1 MSMIGIHRL
10 GARLTGF
17 WSCCRAAVA
26 SEFALILPL
35 GITLLVGTSEI
46 GTALLADRKVTRAAH
61 VGADLVAQVSAVT
74 TSDLNDVFDAMEAI
88 MQPFPAGA
96 KLTITSVYHDPD
108 SDSVDVDWSVSRNGS
123 TNSGSYSLPTGLTE
137 RGDSVIV
144 AEVEYDHTPLFKDF
158 ILGDIT
164 LSDVAYLKPRRSLR
178 VIKN

>member
-1 MSMIGIHRL
+1 MSGLALRL
-10 GARLTGF
+10 AGF
-17 WSCCRAAVA
+17 WHCCRAAVA

-35 GITLLVGTSEI
+35 GIALLVGTSEI

-61 VGADLVAQVSAVT
+61 VGADLVAQVSSLT

-88 MQPFPAGA
+88 MQPFPSGA
-96 KLTITSVYHDPD
+96 KITITSVYHNPD
-108 SDSVDVDWSVSRNGS
+108 TDSTGVDWSVSRNGNA
-123 TNSGSYSLPTGLTE
+123 NSGSYSLPSGLTG

-144 AEVEYDHTPLFKDF
+144 AEVEYEHSPLFQDF

-164 LSDVAYLKPRRSLR
+164 LSDVAYLKPRKSLR